1 MKFIN
6 CSGSDLDDFITA
18 NNNTQFNNCVL
29 ENNGA
34 LSNFIHCSDDTFVFK
49 NTQFYGGNFDRG
61 VITINRAG
69 LIVENCTFENISSI
83 SSPAIL
89 FKGHNLTI
97 KRSKFMNLNALLSGG
112 AIIGKFFPSLE
123 GGLSSPF
130 LIEDCEFVNLTSTGD
145 GGAIFFDMD
154 SGSGFV
160 LQNMSIVNSN
170 FTNCKSKYGGAICN
184 LGGILNVVNT
194 TFTNNS
200 ATFEGGA
207 VYTSWCNL
215 NIVSSSISDS
225 TAQKNAGAIYF
236 DKGRLTISQSNMTNS
251 KIIEESGNVG
261 RAIYAYDAVLDFSDS
276 TFDNGG
282 TGVYAVFTTVSRMDV
297 NKNKDVFSLDNK
309 NYIVSVENKG
319 IHIDFKNNAIIVDKL
334 PSMFNSTM
342 WGWTTPDKHQGDNF
356 DC

>member
-1 MKFIN
+1 MI
-6 CSGSDLDDFITA
+6 L
-18 NNNTQFNNCVL
+18 
-29 ENNGA
+29 
-34 LSNFIHCSDDTFVFK
+34 FK

-61 VITINRAG
+61 VITVNRAS

-184 LGGILNVVNT
+184 LGGVLNVVNT
-194 TFTNNS
+194 TFKNS
-200 ATFEGGA
+200 SAAFEGGA

-215 NIVSSSISDS
+215 NIVNTSISDS

-236 DKGRLTISQSNMTNS
+236 DKGRLTISQSNITNS
-251 KIIEESGNVG
+251 ELIKESGNVG

-276 TFDNGG
+276 NFDNGG

-297 NKNKDVFSLDNK
+297 NKNKDIFSLDK
-309 NYIVSVENKG
+309 KCTLFQLKTRGYI
-319 IHIDFKNNAIIVDKL
+319 
-334 PSMFNSTM
+334 
-342 WGWTTPDKHQGDNF
+342 
-356 DC
+356 